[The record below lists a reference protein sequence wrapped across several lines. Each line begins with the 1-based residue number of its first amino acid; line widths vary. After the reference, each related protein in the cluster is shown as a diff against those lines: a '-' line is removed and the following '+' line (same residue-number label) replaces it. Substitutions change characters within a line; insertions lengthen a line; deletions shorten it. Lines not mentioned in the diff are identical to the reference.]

1 MRSAT
6 SDQYLDLRGT
16 PCPVNFIRCRLTL
29 ESMAPGQILTV
40 LLDRGEPEAMVL
52 SGLEQDGHQVCV
64 EAGEDAWISLKV
76 TCGGG

>member
-1 MRSAT
+1 M
-6 SDQYLDLRGT
+6 
-16 PCPVNFIRCRLTL
+16 NFIRCRLTL

-52 SGLEQDGHQVCV
+52 PGLEQDGHQVCV
-64 EAGEDAWISLKV
+64 KAGEGAWISLKV

>member
-1 MRSAT
+1 
-6 SDQYLDLRGT
+6 
-16 PCPVNFIRCRLTL
+16 
-29 ESMAPGQILTV
+29 MAPGQLLTV

-52 SGLEQDGHQVCV
+52 PGLEQDGHQVSV

>member
-1 MRSAT
+1 
-6 SDQYLDLRGT
+6 
-16 PCPVNFIRCRLTL
+16 
-29 ESMAPGQILTV
+29 MAPGQILTV

-52 SGLEQDGHQVCV
+52 PGLEQDGHQVCV